1 MNSQISA
8 GIYEQNGVNGEA
20 VTSTLHLIN
29 VLAQSKEWENRQWA
43 AQRLQQATLP
53 TVRPYV
59 EDALITAAQGDRSPQ
74 VKVAAIRTLAS
85 LKSNRQEVMAML
97 SYAVVDED
105 PRIKEAANE
114 AIAVLYKSNGVQQ
127 AGYAK

>member
-20 VTSTLHLIN
+20 VTSTLYLIN

-43 AQRLQQATLP
+43 AQRLQGATLP

-59 EDALITAAQGDRSPQ
+59 EDALIAAAQGDRSPQ

-114 AIAVLYKSNGVQQ
+114 AINVLYKSNGVQQ
-127 AGYAK
+127 ASYAK